1 MLKILSLTFNEI
13 YRIFHQKITY
23 LYILSVMGIIVLCTF
38 EVSQITRGA
47 NQHGFLYLTLAMQTT
62 FNFIGVMVLLI
73 FSSTII
79 CSEVEKK
86 TIRNILTRP
95 VSRMNFFLAKL
106 LATLIFQQI
115 LILAAATTGIIV
127 GMASFGFADLVENG
141 ALIYTKEQIG
151 LNFLLG
157 CLVISF
163 PLFAVTCYGLLISSL
178 VDSIVAAVSVSIAS
192 FIVLDI
198 AKVRFGF
205 APYIFSS
212 YIATPFTVVA
222 DMIEGFHFS
231 WTPKVYY
238 CIGISMVWIVSA
250 IFVGTQR
257 IRNRDF

>member
-13 YRIFHQKITY
+13 YRIFHQKTTY
-23 LYILSVMGIIVLCTF
+23 LYIFSIMGIVVLCAF

-79 CSEVEKK
+79 CSEVERK

-95 VSRMNFFLAKL
+95 VSRMDFFLAKL
-106 LATLIFQQI
+106 LSALIFQQI
-115 LILAAATTGIIV
+115 LILVAVTTGITV
-127 GMASFGFADLVENG
+127 GIASFGFTDLVEHG
-141 ALIYTKEQIG
+141 TLIYTKQQIG
-151 LNFLLG
+151 LNFLLS

-178 VDSIVAAVSVSIAS
+178 VDSVVAAVSVSIAS

-212 YIATPFTVVA
+212 YIGTPFTVVA
-222 DMIEGFHFS
+222 DMIEGFHFT

-238 CIGISMVWIVSA
+238 CIGISVIWIVGA
-250 IFVGTQR
+250 ILVGTMR
-257 IRNRDF
+257 IRHRDF